1 VATACILL
9 GHAAGLRVWVT
20 SRDEAKRARA
30 LELGADAAFETGAR
44 LPDKVDAVME
54 TVGEATWGHS
64 MRSMRPGGTIVISG
78 ATSGSAP
85 PADLTRLFFLQ
96 MNVLGSTMG
105 TRDEL
110 EQLAQFLANT
120 GVKPLIDSEIP
131 LAEARDGFATMHSGE
146 VFGKVV
152 FVR

>member
-1 VATACILL
+1 
-9 GHAAGLRVWVT
+9 
-20 SRDEAKRARA
+20 
-30 LELGADAAFETGAR
+30 
-44 LPDKVDAVME
+44 ME
-54 TVGEATWGHS
+54 TVGEATWAHS
-64 MRSMRPGGTIVISG
+64 MRSLKPGGSIVISG
-78 ATSGSAP
+78 ATSGNAP

-120 GVKPLIDSEIP
+120 GVKPLIDSEFP
-131 LAEARDGFATMHSGE
+131 LAEAKEGFARMHSGE

-152 FVR
+152 FSR